1 MSNLYTTQFV
11 YTDFNYIMDL
21 NGEQIDA
28 LNKVTNGHNVLILGS
43 AGTGKTHLIKQIEK
57 SLKKNNKNVAIT
69 ATTGIASALY
79 ANAMTIHKWSG
90 IGDGRYNT
98 GEVKSVVE
106 HYAEFAIVRDRLKT
120 TDVLIIDECSML
132 SKKFFESL
140 DQVCQIR
147 NPDKLFGGIQ
157 LVLSGDFKQLPP
169 VPNPLYAEEG
179 EFCFQSELFTKV
191 IPHRIILREVVR
203 QSEPHLIKAIKEAAD
218 GEMSIDSINFIKTLE
233 RPLTDASDCVKLFSR
248 NEKVDQHNRD
258 CILEYPGELYEFKSH
273 DDGDRHFLEKM
284 IAPKILW
291 LKIGSPVM
299 LLKNIS
305 DKLVNGL
312 QGHVHSITD
321 MGPVIEFTS
330 LQTKLQLEKHRFAV
344 FSPSKN
350 AEVAVRTQYPVNLS
364 FSMTIHKSQGL
375 TLNRLEVDCHQI
387 FKPGQLGVAL
397 GRAKSSEGLRVI
409 NFDPTCHVIS
419 QPEVVQLF
427 MNQPSILEHEDL
439 SCCRPGLK
447 GNTQEPNPPGIYTL
461 QDMQLIQESIDNVEM
476 NENFRKDLLESF
488 NIKKKMAHRKQ
499 VRVSETGIH
508 DKKTTRKGKAPA
520 VKKAQLKKDEQH
532 VEEISSEEEY
542 KLTVLLESANPSKP
556 RDIIVKLTSYRAK
569 LYLRRSKLKD
579 VGYKSTFI
587 NEDLTSKRSSLLFN
601 ARALVKSGRLL
612 GAWSSDG
619 TILIKDSKSKIHR
632 VSNNDYL
639 TSFRSD
645 DSNR

>member
-447 GNTQEPNPPGIYTL
+447 G
-461 QDMQLIQESIDNVEM
+461 
-476 NENFRKDLLESF
+476 
-488 NIKKKMAHRKQ
+488 
-499 VRVSETGIH
+499 
-508 DKKTTRKGKAPA
+508 
-520 VKKAQLKKDEQH
+520 
-532 VEEISSEEEY
+532 
-542 KLTVLLESANPSKP
+542 
-556 RDIIVKLTSYRAK
+556 
-569 LYLRRSKLKD
+569 
-579 VGYKSTFI
+579 
-587 NEDLTSKRSSLLFN
+587 
-601 ARALVKSGRLL
+601 
-612 GAWSSDG
+612 
-619 TILIKDSKSKIHR
+619 
-632 VSNNDYL
+632 
-639 TSFRSD
+639 
-645 DSNR
+645 